1 MNRAEDPRLDPDQ
14 ALGEESHGQDAVRAF
29 DEQAMLDEIDAEI
42 AAERAGRRRAPLRM
56 TGGVLLGAGA
66 LGWLAS
72 LMLLI
77 DKLFLLANPGAGLA
91 CDINPLISCGT
102 VMMTWQANAFGIP
115 NMALGLS
122 GFAIMAA
129 TGALWLSGTSLPHW
143 FRLAQLG
150 GAAFAFGF
158 VHFLAISAMFVIRA
172 LCPWCLV
179 VWIAAAPL
187 FFVSLARAIEDRDL
201 PLGGGLARAL
211 CSWVVCTVGWYLLV
225 VLVAFLAF
233 RPQWLAM
240 LGIG

>member
-1 MNRAEDPRLDPDQ
+1 MWPAGSATTRMPSEHVNRDEQ
-14 ALGEESHGQDAVRAF
+14 ASH
-29 DEQAMLDEIDAEI
+29 DEQAMLAEIDAEL
-42 AAERAGRRRAPLRM
+42 AAERAGRRRAPLRL

-115 NMALGLS
+115 NMALGLA
-122 GFAIMAA
+122 GFAIMGAI
-129 TGALWLSGTSLPHW
+129 GALWLSGAVLPRW

-172 LCPWCLV
+172 LCPWCIV

-187 FFVSLARAIEDRDL
+187 FFVSLARAVEDRDL
-201 PLGGGLARAL
+201 PLGGPVAGVLR
-211 CSWVVCTVGWYLLV
+211 SWVLCTLGWYLLV
-225 VLVAFLAF
+225 IVVALLAF
-233 RPQWLAM
+233 RLQWMTM